1 MPRIPYLPPDK
12 QSDDV
17 TRLVFEHP
25 YLAKLPNIVGMLAH
39 ADTMARGFVE
49 FGVDILARNH
59 YSEKLREM
67 IIVMI
72 ASLDNCDYAVFQH
85 HELARVKGATEAQLQ
100 ALERGE
106 IPEALFEADALAA
119 LRFCAC
125 LVRDSRPPDELLK
138 PVLEHFSP
146 QIAGEFIY
154 LTGYYLL
161 LSRLCNTYGIERDD
175 QIGTAVS
182 EGTAAAAAR
191 KHQ

>member
-1 MPRIPYLPPDK
+1 MPRIPYVPPDL
-12 QSDDV
+12 QSDEV
-17 TRLVFEHP
+17 RQLVAEHP
-25 YLAKLPNIVGMLAH
+25 YLVKLPNIVGMLAH
-39 ADTMARGFVE
+39 ADSMARGFVE
-49 FGVDILARNH
+49 LGVDILARNH

-67 IIVMI
+67 IIVLI
-72 ASLDNCDYAVFQH
+72 ASLEHCDYAVFQH
-85 HELARVKGATEAQLQ
+85 HELAGVKGATQAQLE
-100 ALERGE
+100 ALKRGE
-106 IPEALFEADALAA
+106 IVEALFDPGELAA

-125 LVRDSRPPDELLK
+125 LVRASRPPDELLM

-154 LTGYYLL
+154 LTGYYLML
-161 LSRLCNTYGIERDD
+161 ARLCNTFGIERDG

>member
-1 MPRIPYLPPDK
+1 
-12 QSDDV
+12 
-17 TRLVFEHP
+17 
-25 YLAKLPNIVGMLAH
+25 
-39 ADTMARGFVE
+39 
-49 FGVDILARNH
+49 
-59 YSEKLREM
+59 
-67 IIVMI
+67 
-72 ASLDNCDYAVFQH
+72 
-85 HELARVKGATEAQLQ
+85 
-100 ALERGE
+100 
-106 IPEALFEADALAA
+106 
-119 LRFCAC
+119 
-125 LVRDSRPPDELLK
+125 VRDSRPPDELLK